1 MTKKELAYILRY
13 SSSYELLVVCA
24 NNRLKVLKC
33 PFNAAVKHD
42 IGQLLEG
49 ELILV
54 EEVKV
59 TVNVVTVFI
68 VESKP
73 YYYYHFDIVM

>member
-13 SSSYELLVVCA
+13 SSPYELLVICA

-33 PFNAAVKHD
+33 PFNAVVKHD
-42 IGQLLEG
+42 VGQLSEG
-49 ELILV
+49 ELIIV

-59 TVNVVTVFI
+59 TVSVITVFI
-68 VESKP
+68 VERKP
-73 YYYYHFDIVM
+73 YYYYHFDIVV